1 MLFIWLAAEISG
13 VEPMRCAP
21 EIGCGFGVNCC
32 SVLFEPFR
40 AGSHAQSRRTRCSVL
55 DEGNHAV
62 TMALTRWYIDTRPL
76 WPDDQDVPSFVAVL
90 TISLA
95 PTLAGTAP

>member
-1 MLFIWLAAEISG
+1 VLFIWLAAEISG

-32 SVLFEPFR
+32 YLSLLEPGHMPR
-40 AGSHAQSRRTRCSVL
+40 VEGTRCSVL

-76 WPDDQDVPSFVAVL
+76 WPDDQDVTSFAAVL